1 MRLAHVVVRRDPDRT
16 PRATG
21 KGPWWWVCVEPEC
34 RLDEGLATQ
43 IVDHSSAIKSA
54 DAHARTSALRTSPV
68 TADPL
73 PATAPGGV
81 RTSRDEV
88 G

>member
-1 MRLAHVVVRRDPDRT
+1 MRLAHVVVRRDPNAGT
-16 PRATG
+16 
-21 KGPWWWVCVEPEC
+21 WWWVCVEPEC
-34 RLDEGLATQ
+34 RLDEGLATR
-43 IVDHSSAIKSA
+43 IPDHGSAVKSA

-68 TADPL
+68 TADL
-73 PATAPGGV
+73 TATAPGGV